1 MAADRAGGRNP
12 GFGRCPGASAQWP
25 REISTGTILAVG
37 REKRSPRSVSGSSRI
52 ERCGDRFI
60 QQVRI
65 CAVGPPAELLFPSHR
80 SGFTAKTQ
88 THRLVPKYPWFAL
101 DSRFAW
107 SYVRLRRARLRAK
120 HGGFMQQKNLICCT
134 EEERM
139 AAIQRNPRDIL
150 LDTDADYQRLFAEH
164 EKYDSEL
171 QRILKEPYLNSED
184 LLEEIKLKKM
194 KLHCKDEMER
204 IARIQRSHAHHA

>member
-1 MAADRAGGRNP
+1 MAPGRGGGRNL
-12 GFGRCPGASAQWP
+12 GFGRGAGASAQWP

-107 SYVRLRRARLRAK
+107 SYVRLRRARLPAK
-120 HGGFMQQKNLICCT
+120 VRQIYAGKKLNLLYGGGRHAANQT
-134 EEERM
+134 EPSEHT
-139 AAIQRNPRDIL
+139 PR
-150 LDTDADYQRLFAEH
+150 TQ
-164 EKYDSEL
+164 
-171 QRILKEPYLNSED
+171 
-184 LLEEIKLKKM
+184 
-194 KLHCKDEMER
+194 
-204 IARIQRSHAHHA
+204 

>member
-1 MAADRAGGRNP
+1 MAACRAGGRNP

-80 SGFTAKTQ
+80 SRFTAKTQ

-107 SYVRLRRARLRAK
+107 SYVRLRRARLPAK
-120 HGGFMQQKNLICCT
+120 ARRIYAAKKLNLLYGGGTHG
-134 EEERM
+134 
-139 AAIQRNPRDIL
+139 RNPAEPSGHTPRYRRRL
-150 LDTDADYQRLFAEH
+150 SASVRGTRKVRFGTAAHPQRTLPEFG
-164 EKYDSEL
+164 
-171 QRILKEPYLNSED
+171 RPPGRN
-184 LLEEIKLKKM
+184 
-194 KLHCKDEMER
+194 
-204 IARIQRSHAHHA
+204 